1 MSSSTETPQRTSTP
15 HHIISPVS
23 PPGELRKRIVTSQNQ
38 PLNVQSGVFVNTG
51 LVPVGRAP
59 TQNPS
64 NTSFQSG
71 IRSVNTPF
79 RDYR

>member
-23 PPGELRKRIVTSQNQ
+23 PHGDLRKRIVTSQNQ
-38 PLNVQSGVFVNTG
+38 PLNVQSSILANTG

-59 TQNPS
+59 IQNPS

-71 IRSVNTPF
+71 VRSVNTPF